1 MSESILNSVS
11 RVGFVRRYAGKPFL
25 RVNEWGWNRLPSALK
40 SVRPI
45 RQYGA
50 FLHSLVKLQ
59 SSRRQYHGTFFL
71 RNRPELELIRALAEK
86 RPQAST
92 LKIAVVAC
100 SNGAE
105 VYSIVWTI
113 RSARPD
119 LKLVVHAMDISKEI
133 VEIAKEGVYSE
144 ESEKIVSS
152 PIFERL
158 TAEEIRTMFDQDN
171 GRMKI
176 RSWIREGI
184 NWRVGDAGDPQLGN
198 NLGPQDIVVAN
209 KFLCHMG
216 PPDAERCLRNIAQL
230 VAPGGYLVV
239 SGIDL
244 EVRTK
249 VALQLGWAPIP
260 ELIEEIHDG
269 DPSVRRDW
277 PWKYWGLEPFDQKK
291 RDWVVRYAS
300 FFQLGKPSTQDEN
313 VSQSRT
319 GQTLL
324 R

>member
-25 RVNEWGWNRLPSALK
+25 RANEWGWNRLPSALK

-86 RPQAST
+86 RPQGST